1 MGSSV
6 KRNFIFSTVLTVS
19 NYIFPFI
26 IYPYITRVLG
36 VNNLGICNFVDS
48 IINYAVIISTMGI
61 MSVGTREIATARKSP
76 LRLNATFTSL
86 FIITLITTVV
96 ATVALTVA
104 IYSVEQLYINRRLL
118 FIGMIKLWGNFF
130 LIEWFYRGME
140 DFRYI
145 TIRTIAVKILFIA
158 AMFVLVHHADDYPV
172 YYLLL
177 CLSMV
182 GNAVFNCWRCASL
195 VRFRYDFKLFISL
208 WKPYLIIGF
217 YLILNSMYIN
227 FNVVYLGF
235 VQNDAQ
241 VGLYTTSTK
250 IFQIIL
256 ALYTAYTSVVM
267 PHASSLLSE
276 RRTDEFK
283 RLISKSVDGLMLF
296 SIPAAL
302 FLGIFSGGIIG
313 LIAGPEYTGA
323 VVPMQIEAPLL
334 FIIGYEQILV
344 IQILMPLCRD
354 RAILFNSLIGAATGL
369 IFNLLLVKTMAS
381 SGSAL
386 TWAAAEIA
394 VLISAQYFA
403 SRYTGLRFPLGK
415 LARNLAWY
423 LPAVATA
430 IAFSAWSPFTPI
442 VTMLWGMLFFVVYF
456 IIIQH
461 SVLHNEIYMEAYGR
475 ISLMLNKSIRK

>member
-1 MGSSV
+1 MGNV

-61 MSVGTREIATARKSP
+61 MSIGTREIATARKSP
-76 LRLNATFTSL
+76 HRLNATFTAL
-86 FIITLITTVV
+86 FIITLITTIV
-96 ATVALTVA
+96 ATIALIVA
-104 IYSVEQLYINRRLL
+104 IYSVDQLYANRQLL
-118 FIGMIKLWGNFF
+118 LIGMIKLWGNFF
-130 LIEWFYRGME
+130 LIEWFYRGLE
-140 DFRYI
+140 DFKYI
-145 TIRTIAVKILFIA
+145 TIRTIIVKILFIA
-158 AMFVLVHHADDYPV
+158 AMFVLVRHADDYPM

-182 GNAVFNCWRCASL
+182 GNAVFNCWRCASM
-195 VRFRYDFKLFISL
+195 VKFRYDLKLFLSL

-235 VQNDAQ
+235 VQDDAQ

-250 IFQIIL
+250 IFQILL

-283 RLISKSVDGLMLF
+283 RLIFKSIDGLILF

-302 FLGIFSGGIIG
+302 FLAIFAPGIIG
-313 LIAGPEYTGA
+313 LIAGPGYNGA
-323 VVPMQIEAPLL
+323 IVPMQIEAPLL
-334 FIIGYEQILV
+334 FIIGYEQIIV
-344 IQILMPLCRD
+344 IQVLMPMCRD
-354 RAILFNSLIGAATGL
+354 RAILFNSVIGAATGL
-369 IFNLLLVKTMAS
+369 ICNILLVKAMAS
-381 SGSAL
+381 TGSAL

-394 VLISAQYFA
+394 VLLSAQYFT
-403 SRYTGLRFPLGK
+403 SRYTSLRFPLAK
-415 LARNLAWY
+415 LAKNIAWY
-423 LPAVATA
+423 LPAAAAGVAL
-430 IAFSAWSPFTPI
+430 SALSPFSPI
-442 VTMLWGMLFFVVYF
+442 VTMLWGMLLFTIYF
-456 IIIQH
+456 IVIQH
-461 SVLHNEIYMEAYGR
+461 SVLRSEIYMEAYGR
-475 ISLMLNKSIRK
+475 ISLMLTKSIRK